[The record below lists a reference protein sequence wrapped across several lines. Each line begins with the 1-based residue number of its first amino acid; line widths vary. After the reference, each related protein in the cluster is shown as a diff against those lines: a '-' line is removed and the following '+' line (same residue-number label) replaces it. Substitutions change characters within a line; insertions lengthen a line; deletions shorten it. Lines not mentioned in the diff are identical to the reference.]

1 MSELLNHSLIR
12 LEHVEKSFNDEHL
25 VFRNL
30 SLSIEPGE
38 FVSIIGP
45 SGCGKST
52 ILKLIAQLEHPTSGI
67 VSTPFTNGHHSG
79 DVAYVFQEP
88 TLMPWSN
95 VFDNVWLPLRL
106 KGLSRTKAA
115 PAVLDA
121 LEVVGLTDF
130 AAALPNQLSGGMRM
144 RVSIARAFVTKPRV
158 LLMDEPFAALDEISR
173 SHMADDLLK
182 TWESS
187 GASIVLITHNVSD
200 AVYLSQRV
208 LVMTNRPTRVFQD
221 IRINLPYPRQE
232 NLRLS
237 MPYIEQVSQL
247 GAALST
253 ASHAANEA
261 SA

>member
-1 MSELLNHSLIR
+1 
-12 LEHVEKSFNDEHL
+12 
-25 VFRNL
+25 
-30 SLSIEPGE
+30 
-38 FVSIIGP
+38 
-45 SGCGKST
+45 
-52 ILKLIAQLEHPTSGI
+52 
-67 VSTPFTNGHHSG
+67 
-79 DVAYVFQEP
+79 
-88 TLMPWSN
+88 MPWSN

-106 KGLSRTKAA
+106 KGLSRTEAA
-115 PAVLDA
+115 PAIQDA
-121 LEVVGLTDF
+121 LGVVGLTDF

-173 SHMADDLLK
+173 SRMADDLLK

-187 GASIVLITHNVSD
+187 GASVVMITHNVSD

-221 IRINLPYPRQE
+221 TRIHLPYPREE

-237 MPYIEQVSQL
+237 MPFIEQVSQL
-247 GAALST
+247 GTALNL
-253 ASHAANEA
+253 ASHAASEA

>member
-1 MSELLNHSLIR
+1 MPELSSHPLIR
-12 LEHVEKSFNDEHL
+12 LENAYKSFEGGHL
-25 VFRNL
+25 VFENL
-30 SLSIEPGE
+30 SLSIQPGE

-52 ILKLIAQLEHPTSGI
+52 ILKLIAQLEQPTSGI

-79 DVAYVFQEP
+79 NVAYVFQEP

-106 KGLSRTKAA
+106 NGLSRSQAA
-115 PAVLDA
+115 PAVYEA
-121 LEVVGLTDF
+121 LEVVGLEDF
-130 AAALPNQLSGGMRM
+130 ATALPKQLSGGMRM

-173 SHMADDLLK
+173 SRMADDLLK

-187 GASIVLITHNVSD
+187 GASIVHITHNVSD

-221 IRINLPYPRQE
+221 TPIHLPYPRQE
-232 NLRLS
+232 SLRLS
-237 MPYIEQVSQL
+237 MPFIEQVSQL
-247 GAALST
+247 GAALSN
-253 ASHAANEA
+253 ASHAANKAPE
-261 SA
+261 